1 MAGPK
6 DPKEPSLPQK
16 MQHQCVGFVWK
27 GLGGGGATGVTFV
40 GRH

>member
-16 MQHQCVGFVWK
+16 VQHQCVGFVCK
-27 GLGGGGATGVTFV
+27 ILVMEGLQG
-40 GRH
+40 